1 MGGDIIIGLKYLPEL
16 LKDYKECSLLI
27 KIREIRQELKWA
39 WQRAWKGYDDS
50 FWWGMD
56 ENFTVL
62 YKELLKELR
71 NNLYS
76 HPNTMTFEEWEQIL
90 DEMICLLDNMSW
102 SMSNEYEI
110 KIKNKNRFFE
120 LFSKHFYDLWD

>member
-1 MGGDIIIGLKYLPEL
+1 MSIKLKEV
-16 LKDYKECSLLI
+16 
-27 KIREIRQELKWA
+27 RRELKWA

-50 FWWGMD
+50 FWWGID

-71 NNLYS
+71 SNLHS
-76 HPNTMTFEEWEQIL
+76 HPNTMTFEEWKQTL

-102 SMSNEYEI
+102 SMSGEYES
-110 KIKNKNRFFE
+110 KMKNKDRFFE
-120 LFSKHFYDLWD
+120 LFSRHFYDLWD